1 MKGLGFEPRDRE
13 REKARGELIFQF
25 YSKRVRAERQSNHN
39 SKAMEKVQI
48 LQLELPKALDD
59 RGGESVSAREI
70 GSSFSVSASTY
81 SFESA

>member
-39 SKAMEKVQI
+39 SKAMVPVQI

-59 RGGESVSAREI
+59 RGGQVD
-70 GSSFSVSASTY
+70 
-81 SFESA
+81 

>member
-39 SKAMEKVQI
+39 SKAMVPVQI

-59 RGGESVSAREI
+59 RGGRLTDRPKREYAR
-70 GSSFSVSASTY
+70 FRPK
-81 SFESA
+81 